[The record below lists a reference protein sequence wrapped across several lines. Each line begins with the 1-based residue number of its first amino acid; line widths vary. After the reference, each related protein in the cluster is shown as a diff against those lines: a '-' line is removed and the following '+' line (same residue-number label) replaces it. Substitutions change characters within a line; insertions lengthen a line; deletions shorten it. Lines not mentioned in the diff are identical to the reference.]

1 MNIICEENHQG
12 HQIVIR
18 EKPRVGYIGRS
29 QIRQWSYRVLLDNK
43 DISEHVVVTGMKP
56 EQLIQST
63 QQLINQ
69 GFFGHRQSQTIR

>member
-1 MNIICEENHQG
+1 MYIIREESHRG

-18 EKPRVGYIGRS
+18 EKPRVGHIGRS
-29 QIRQWSYRVLLDNK
+29 QIRQWSYRVLLDSK
-43 DISEHVVVTGMKP
+43 DVSEHVVVLGMKP

-69 GFFGHRQSQTIR
+69 GFFVHRQN